1 MKFEFSAELWRWQG
15 DAPAAWYF
23 VTVPPE
29 FAPELRELGKFLG
42 NGWGMI
48 PVQVQVGNTGWQTS
62 LFPQAKDQ
70 TYLLPIKASVRKTKK
85 LEVGDVVALKF
96 EVVGQT

>member
-1 MKFEFSAELWRWQG
+1 MKLGFSGELWRWQG

-23 VTVPPE
+23 VTVPPDL
-29 FAPELRELGKFLG
+29 ALELRELGKFLG

-48 PVQVQVGNTGWQTS
+48 PVHVQIGNTNWKTS

-70 TYLLPIKASVRKTKK
+70 TYLLPIKASVRKAEK
-85 LEVGDVVALKF
+85 LEVGNMVSVQL
-96 EVVGQT
+96 EVVPT